1 MKHNLV
7 RRLPDAPLL
16 WAYFYQL
23 MTSNLVLAQD
33 IKGHINTNFPNYR
46 NDLFEEVTE
55 ADILKILLC
64 GSDYQSFL
72 PEVLYFFKRDD
83 NVTFNDYKNAPEI
96 FTDVDGLS
104 GENGLLVMS
113 LFCSQILKLYNHKGK
128 CLSEY
133 CSDLD
138 LGRDGKVLLRS
149 SSSPFWEEY
158 RYSDEELSFINSFD
172 PSDGP
177 DDFDRI
183 SHEREDVI
191 HELFPPYSHPGS
203 NGDWLSNLSEEEV
216 INLLGDS
223 NFSYRFLK
231 SLPLAYSANLQAEP
245 YHLLA
250 SYYQNNPDLA
260 TIAVKSNC
268 LAFTLLSEQLRNS
281 REFIIQLLTNSNTTQ
296 GIYPF
301 LKNEFKGDS
310 EIVKLCLSWGV
321 GILEP
326 FVPLTDIELLLC
338 AIKEDAKAFSY
349 AADELKSNRDFIFDA
364 IRANSLS
371 IQHIPRAFCNDR
383 EIVAEALRSD
393 GNLLQYASGELQCDR
408 EIVLEAAV
416 RSRAALS
423 YASPALREDME
434 FLTLIANRIG
444 NNRLIQGSE
453 YEEDDMPF

>member
-7 RRLPDAPLL
+7 RKVPGAYELR
-16 WAYFYQL
+16 AYFYQL
-23 MTSNLVLAQD
+23 MTSGFVLVDD
-33 IKGHINTNFPNYR
+33 IKEYINTNYPDYR
-46 NDLFEEVTE
+46 NDLFGKVTNS
-55 ADILKILLC
+55 DILKILLC
-64 GSDYQSFL
+64 CGEYQSYL
-72 PEVLYFFKRDD
+72 PEVIYYFKEDD
-83 NVTFNDYKNAPEI
+83 NVSFNDYKNAPEI
-96 FTDVDGLS
+96 FTDIFEFTYD
-104 GENGLLVMS
+104 NDLLAMT
-113 LFCSQILKLYNHKGK
+113 LFCSQILKLYNHKGI

-138 LGRDGKVLLRS
+138 LGRDGRVLLRS

-191 HELFPPYSHPGS
+191 HELFPPYSHPVS
-203 NGDWLSNLSEEEV
+203 NNDWLSNLSEEEV

-231 SLPLAYSANLQAEP
+231 SLPPAYSANLQAEP

-268 LAFTLLSEQLRNS
+268 LAFTLLPEQLRNN

-301 LKNEFKGDS
+301 LKNEFKGDN

-326 FVPLTDIELLLC
+326 FVPLTDKDLLLC
-338 AIKEDAKAFSY
+338 AIKEDAKAFNY

-416 RSRAALS
+416 RSRTALS

-453 YEEDDMPF
+453 YEDDGLPF